1 MSFDVV
7 FNQLTVFSDDPTN
20 IGSYTMQLRL
30 TAKKFPDMKPLV
42 LIFDFQ
48 IFSQVNL
55 APEFSETVN
64 AKHLVEVGQEK

>member
-1 MSFDVV
+1 MTFDVV
-7 FNQLTVFSDDPTN
+7 FNQLTVFSDDPNN
-20 IGSYTMQLRL
+20 IGAYTLHLKL

-55 APEFSETVN
+55 APEFSETVIT
-64 AKHLVEVGQEK
+64 KFLVEVG